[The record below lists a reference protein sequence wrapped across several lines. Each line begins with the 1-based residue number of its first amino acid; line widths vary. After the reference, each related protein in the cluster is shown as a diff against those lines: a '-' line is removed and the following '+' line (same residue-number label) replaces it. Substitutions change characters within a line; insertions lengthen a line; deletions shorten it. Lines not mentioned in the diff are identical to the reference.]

1 MALVRKI
8 DLYHDKNNFISTKE
22 ELIELLKKYKGI
34 LNSSIIEYL
43 NYLIELEFSV
53 IKDYIGEEERLALSE
68 LELYKK

>member
-8 DLYHDKNNFISTKE
+8 DLFHDKNNLISTKE

-68 LELYKK
+68 LEYI